1 MKPKVILIT
10 QARIGSTRLP
20 EKILYKINNQE
31 LLSIHLHRLI
41 QTKLI
46 DRHII
51 ATTYEEKVD
60 NIISIAKRFNVD
72 VYQGSVNDVLDR
84 FYQAAKIHKPDYI
97 VRVTSDCPLL
107 DARIVDQII
116 SFALKQ
122 NVDYCSNV
130 LIEDFPDGQDV
141 EVIKFSALKKA
152 WQMCKNELEREHVT
166 GFIIE
171 NSTFNDKKLFSAVNF
186 DAATKLNHIRMTVDH
201 HEDFLAIKC
210 LVERL
215 GIERSWEEYTNYIIG
230 NPAQF
235 KNQGIKRNEGY
246 TNEK

>member
-141 EVIKFSALKKA
+141 EVIKFSALK
-152 WQMCKNELEREHVT
+152 
-166 GFIIE
+166 
-171 NSTFNDKKLFSAVNF
+171 
-186 DAATKLNHIRMTVDH
+186 
-201 HEDFLAIKC
+201 
-210 LVERL
+210 
-215 GIERSWEEYTNYIIG
+215 
-230 NPAQF
+230 
-235 KNQGIKRNEGY
+235 
-246 TNEK
+246 